1 MANRP
6 SPSQLLIRRILALVI
21 VLVVGIG
28 AFKIT
33 TGLISTISNAFSGS
47 SEPTSAPTNTDGKS
61 NNNNLHKCNDED
73 ISVAIGFEDKTSFTS
88 EEVIV
93 IDATFTLTGNSSC
106 LRDVGA
112 RANEIYVVNANN
124 KKVWSTN
131 TCPVN
136 NKSNLVEMNP
146 GNIYRT
152 TITWGGNVD
161 PKTCGKDAKHVA
173 SGEYGIYASN
183 GKAISER
190 ATITFE

>member
-1 MANRP
+1 MATRP
-6 SPSQLLIRRILALVI
+6 TPQQLLMRRIVAFLIVI
-21 VLVVGIG
+21 VVGFG
-28 AFKIT
+28 TYLLTIT
-33 TGLISTISNAFSGS
+33 VISFISNAFSGS
-47 SEPTSAPTNTDGKS
+47 PEQTVAPSQSETQS
-61 NNNNLHKCNDED
+61 NNNLQKCSDED
-73 ISVAIGFEDKTSFTS
+73 ISVSVGFEGKTSFTS

-93 IDATFTLTGNSSC
+93 IDATFTLTGGSTC

-112 RANEIYVVNANN
+112 RANEVYVVNEND

-146 GNIYRT
+146 GNTYRT

-161 PKTCGKDAKHVA
+161 PKQCGKDAKHLKP
-173 SGEYGIYASN
+173 GDYGIYASN
-183 GKAISER
+183 GDAKSER

>member
-1 MANRP
+1 MQTKP
-6 SPSQLLIRRILALVI
+6 TPQQLLIRRIAALVI
-21 VLVVGIG
+21 VLIVGLG
-28 AFKIT
+28 AFKLT
-33 TGLISTISNAFSGS
+33 TSLISFITDAFAADPEQTIS
-47 SEPTSAPTNTDGKS
+47 PTEAETNSD
-61 NNNNLHKCNDED
+61 NLQKCNDED
-73 ISVAIGFEDKTSFTS
+73 ILVSVGFEGKTSFTS

-93 IDATFTLTGNSSC
+93 IDATFTLTGGSTC

-112 RANEIYVVNANN
+112 RANEVYVVNEND

-146 GNIYRT
+146 GNTYRT

-161 PKTCGKDAKHVA
+161 PKQCGKDAKHLSPGV
-173 SGEYGIYASN
+173 YGIYASN
-183 GKAISER
+183 GGAKSER